1 MTGLPWRGAKPS
13 GLDTAIAGAAVV
25 MVGIPVVTSL
35 ALLTVPVAAADSG
48 NARLPRFRAFEIGL
62 QLADSGTAV
71 TTDSVA
77 VIAAF
82 APILLDQSVAT
93 VWSGVHDHIALA
105 AVCGTS
111 LPVGYRRVAQLDAA
125 GVEGN

>member
-1 MTGLPWRGAKPS
+1 
-13 GLDTAIAGAAVV
+13 

-62 QLADSGTAV
+62 QLADSG
-71 TTDSVA
+71 
-77 VIAAF
+77 
-82 APILLDQSVAT
+82 
-93 VWSGVHDHIALA
+93 VHDHIALA